1 MTMPGPPP
9 DARRVQMP
17 DGESWRVVRRH
28 EMARI
33 RTRRD
38 TSERRLYLL
47 FFADRG
53 DFRRL
58 EVAPE
63 FPDPASLTDAELVD
77 AWRKASSTG

>member
-1 MTMPGPPP
+1 MTMSGPPP
-9 DARRVQMP
+9 DARQVRMP
-17 DGESWRVVRRH
+17 DGSSWRVVRRH

-47 FFADRG
+47 FFGERG
-53 DFRRL
+53 EFRQL
-58 EVAPE
+58 EVAAE

-77 AWRKASSTG
+77 AWLKAASPG

>member
-9 DARRVQMP
+9 DARRVRMP

-28 EMARI
+28 EMVRI

-47 FFADRG
+47 FFG
-53 DFRRL
+53 EGGEFRRL
-58 EVAPE
+58 EVASE
-63 FPDPASLTDAELVD
+63 FPDPASLTDAELVK
-77 AWRKASSTG
+77 AWHEAAPVG